1 MTASL
6 SVYIQTFLLA
16 MAPIS
21 EIRGSI
27 IWGLANVSQNF
38 TNILII
44 YVISVVGNFLP
55 VPFIMF
61 LIRPVIKWLKRTKL
75 FGKLA
80 RWVERRTNRKA
91 NDMAKKQAKV
101 GAFAL
106 FIFVAIPFPT
116 TGAWTG
122 AMIADLLDMRVKYA
136 FPAILGGIMLSGLIM
151 VFLTTGILN
160 LGAFGTFLG
169 A

>member
-1 MTASL
+1 
-6 SVYIQTFLLA
+6 
-16 MAPIS
+16 
-21 EIRGSI
+21 
-27 IWGLANVSQNF
+27 
-38 TNILII
+38 
-44 YVISVVGNFLP
+44 
-55 VPFIMF
+55 
-61 LIRPVIKWLKRTKL
+61 KWLKRTKL